1 MMKRRENAKPHLRTA
16 RIVRKRILAGLFAAV
31 MGTGVSACS
40 TTMSD
45 VVGTSIFTGG
55 EWYLAFDVI
64 SIINTDKTLID
75 HAVSLSTG
83 QDCSTIRKID
93 GKSYCKKDPVPEPPL
108 YCYRSLAAVSCY
120 RTPDPYNTGAQT
132 IDWPPTRSRS
142 L

>member
-1 MMKRRENAKPHLRTA
+1 MKRRQIVYSRQDAKRVI
-16 RIVRKRILAGLFAAV
+16 RQRILAGLFAALL
-31 MGTGVSACS
+31 GTGVSGCS

-45 VVGTSIFTGG
+45 IVGTNLFTGG
-55 EWYLAFDVI
+55 EWYLAFDVV

-93 GKSYCKKDPVPEPPL
+93 GKSYCKKEPVPETPL
-108 YCYRSLAAVSCY
+108 YCYRTLAAVSCY
-120 RTPDPYNTGAQT
+120 RTPDPYNTGSQT
-132 IDWPPTRSRS
+132 LDWPPTRSRS

>member
-1 MMKRRENAKPHLRTA
+1 MERRQIIHSRADAKRVIRQ
-16 RIVRKRILAGLFAAV
+16 RILAGLFAALLC
-31 MGTGVSACS
+31 TGVSGCS

-45 VVGTSIFTGG
+45 IAGTSLFTGA
-55 EWYLAFDVI
+55 EWYLAFDVV
-64 SIINTDKTLID
+64 SIINTDKTLVD
-75 HAVSLSTG
+75 HVVSLSTG

-93 GKSYCKKDPVPEPPL
+93 GKSYCKKDPIPEPPL

-132 IDWPPTRSRS
+132 LDWPPTRSRS

>member
-1 MMKRRENAKPHLRTA
+1 MKRRGIAHNRPSKRRLIRQ
-16 RIVRKRILAGLFAAV
+16 RILAGLFAAV
-31 MGTGVSACS
+31 MGSAVSGCS

-45 VVGTSIFTGG
+45 IVGTSIFTGG

-64 SIINTDKTLID
+64 SIVNSDKTLID

-93 GKSYCKKDPVPEPPL
+93 GKSYCKKDPVPETPL

-120 RTPDPYNTGAQT
+120 RTPDPYNTGSQT
-132 IDWPPTRSRS
+132 VDWPPTRSRS